1 MSAAIKSNCI
11 STKEFYRAMAMA
23 DITVIDLLV
32 RDTKYT
38 QHEALGPFFV
48 PSGNWTKMFLTITS
62 VIAVQASHHAPK
74 RF

>member
-1 MSAAIKSNCI
+1 
-11 STKEFYRAMAMA
+11 MA

-48 PSGNWTKMFLTITS
+48 PSGNWTKNVLPITS

-74 RF
+74 LF

>member
-1 MSAAIKSNCI
+1 
-11 STKEFYRAMAMA
+11 MA

-48 PSGNWTKMFLTITS
+48 PSGNWTKNFLTITS